1 MEEFVLSK
9 VEVLLEQKKYAEAK
23 NMLADL
29 LRHDPNNPQY
39 LSLMAELNL
48 QLDEYGI
55 AETLINQAIVQEPDN
70 SHLFYVKSRIA
81 SLQNK
86 LNDAETNI
94 QQAIQLDPYDA
105 DYFAMAASFKLA
117 KKDFEDALELANQAL
132 AIDAENL
139 LALNMRSTALTKLG
153 RKDESFETIEYA
165 LRDDPNNSYTHSNF
179 GWGLLEQGNHKKAL
193 EHFRIA
199 LMNDPSSEHAQ
210 SGMLEA
216 IKATNPIYRAY
227 LKYAFWMGN
236 LQGKLQWGFII
247 GFYLAQKILKSLAE
261 NNPALSPYITPI
273 LIVLVLFALSTWI
286 INPLSNLVLRFHK
299 FGKYLLDQ
307 DETKNAN
314 LIAICAATSIL
325 SVLLFL
331 IFKVNGFIVL
341 AVFGF
346 SMMLPC
352 ANFFSTLQY
361 KNILKVGAIII
372 GIFGSLAVVSTFSNG
387 VLFSAFAGLYAVLF
401 IIYQF
406 VANKLIIDE
415 QNGN

>member
-29 LRHDPNNPQY
+29 LRQDPNNPQY
-39 LSLMAELNL
+39 LTLLAELNL
-48 QLDEYGI
+48 QLDDYAV
-55 AETLINQAIVQEPDN
+55 AETLINQAIVQQPDN
-70 SHLFYVKSRIA
+70 PHLFYVKSRIA

-86 LNDAETNI
+86 FTDAETNI

-105 DYFAMAASFKLA
+105 DYFAMAANFKLA
-117 KKDFEDALELANQAL
+117 KKDFEGALEQANQAL

-153 RKDESFETIEYA
+153 RKDESFETIAYA

-199 LMNDPSSEHAQ
+199 LKNDPSSEHAQ

-216 IKATNPIYRAY
+216 IKATNPVYRAY
-227 LKYAFWMGN
+227 LKYAFWIGN

-247 GFYLAQKILKSLAE
+247 GFYVTQKILKSLAE

-273 LIVLVLFALSTWI
+273 LIVLVLFAFSTWI
-286 INPLSNLVLRFHK
+286 INPVSNLLLRFHK
-299 FGKYLLDQ
+299 FGRYLLDTH
-307 DETKNAN
+307 ETKNAN
-314 LIAICAATSIL
+314 LIAICAATTLL
-325 SVLLFL
+325 STLLFL
-331 IFKVNGFIVL
+331 IFKENGFIAL

-346 SMMLPC
+346 SMMLPS
-352 ANFFSTLQY
+352 ANFFSTLRY
-361 KNILKVGAIII
+361 KNVLKVATLIIAL
-372 GIFGSLAVVSTFSNG
+372 FGSLAVVSTFVNG
-387 VLFSAFAGLYAVLF
+387 DLFSAFAGIYAVLF
-401 IIYQF
+401 IVYQF

>member
-9 VEVLLEQKKYAEAK
+9 VEVLLEQKKYAEAR

-29 LRHDPNNPQY
+29 LRQDPNNPQY

-48 QLDEYGI
+48 QLDEYTH
-55 AETLINQAIVQEPDN
+55 AETLINQAIAQQPDN
-70 SHLFYVKSRIA
+70 PHLFYIKSRIA

-117 KKDFEDALELANQAL
+117 KKDFEGALELANQAL

-193 EHFRIA
+193 EHFRIS

-227 LKYAFWMGN
+227 LRYAFWMAN

-247 GFYLAQKILKSLAE
+247 GFYLTQRVLRSLAD

-273 LIVLVLFALSTWI
+273 LLVLVLFAFSTWI
-286 INPLSNLVLRFHK
+286 INPVSNLLLRFHK
-299 FGKYLLDQ
+299 FGRYLLDPQ
-307 DETKNAN
+307 ETKNAN
-314 LIAICAATSIL
+314 LVAICAGIGL
-325 SVLLFL
+325 VGLLLFIIL
-331 IFKVNGFIVL
+331 RENGFIAL
-341 AVFGF
+341 AIFGF
-346 SMMLPC
+346 SMMLPLGQ
-352 ANFFSTLQY
+352 FFSTLRY
-361 KNILKVGAIII
+361 KKILQVGAIII
-372 GIFGSLAVVSTFSNG
+372 AVFGLLALVSTFLTGEIFNALTG
-387 VLFSAFAGLYAVLF
+387 IYAVLF

-406 VANKLIIDE
+406 VANKIMIDE